1 MKKFIILFALSIS
14 CLTMFA
20 NGEEV
25 FQLGEDYFYGLNG
38 KDQNYT
44 QAVQYYQQ
52 AADSGHTSA
61 MYKLADCYY
70 YGLGVAVNKD
80 EAYRWYNLSGI
91 SDLPNDIELLVEE
104 ARRKREE
111 EARRKADLFAKNFAG
126 SENDPSGNDSDKDG
140 SNPQEG
146 TAVGKGSGSMGG
158 GKWQLSGRDCL
169 SLPRPENKHK
179 QAGKVV
185 VNITIDVNG
194 NVTGVSLGVG
204 SSISDRATIQLALDA
219 AWKAK
224 FTPGD
229 RPQRGTITYIFKL
242 I

>member
-38 KDQNYT
+38 KEKNYVV
-44 QAVQYYQQ
+44 AIQYYQQ

-70 YGLGVAVNKD
+70 YGLGVVVNKE
-80 EAYRWYNLSGI
+80 EAYRWYKQSGI
-91 SDLPNDIELLVEE
+91 SDLHEDLEELIEDERQ
-104 ARRKREE
+104 RRAD
-111 EARRKADLFAKNFAG
+111 EARRKAEELTKIFTF
-126 SENDPSGNDSDKDG
+126 SEVDPLGNNSSDG
-140 SNPQEG
+140 SNPKKG

-169 SLPRPENKHK
+169 SLPQPEPKHN

-185 VNITIDVNG
+185 VNIAVDVNG
-194 NVTGVSLGVG
+194 NVTNVSLGEG
-204 SSISDRATIQLALDA
+204 SRISDRATIQLALDA

-229 RPQRGTITYIFKL
+229 RPQRGTITYIFHL
-242 I
+242 N